1 MKKISSR
8 NIGII
13 TGAIMLAA
21 SLIMFYVLKM
31 PEAGTSKYV
40 TYCLYIA
47 GIIIGLISY
56 KQTSTTEKTFKAFF
70 SEGFKVFVVAVLIM
84 AIFTFVYYKL
94 NPQIIENYVVEVN
107 KANSLDPNKTA
118 NEVIVNGN
126 KLKNIFI
133 PFTIAMNTLLY
144 LALGALVAAIGAGF
158 LSQPMLNEN
167 KN

>member
-47 GIIIGLISY
+47 GIIIGLKSY
-56 KQTSTTEKTFKAFF
+56 KQTNNTEKTFKAFF

-118 NEVIVNGN
+118 NEVIANGN

-144 LALGALVAAIGAGF
+144 LALGALVTALGAGF
-158 LSQPMLNEN
+158 LSQPMPYEN